1 MGAIETTE
9 TRASK
14 ERLINLLVQTFATN
28 CCKIAKNEKNNKHD
42 MQIKRSSLL
51 LINASKQNTNASK
64 WETEH
69 DSCLDKWS
77 SFMELVETIK
87 YHLNTINEHC
97 PMLLFYPATTIITLD
112 AVDCHKRYLSDVRKT
127 KESTHLQLLGIAAK
141 YKRRKHNLQPES
153 NAVASWL
160 RFH

>member
-1 MGAIETTE
+1 MHNLAYTNLFTKPILTGTSCLVGAIETTE

-64 WETEH
+64 WEMEH

-77 SFMELVETIK
+77 SFMELMETIK
-87 YHLNTINEHC
+87 YHINTINEHC
-97 PMLLFYPATTIITLD
+97 PMLLFYPATTQQHFG
-112 AVDCHKRYLSDVRKT
+112 C
-127 KESTHLQLLGIAAK
+127 
-141 YKRRKHNLQPES
+141 RRLP
-153 NAVASWL
+153 
-160 RFH
+160 